1 MPWNSLP
8 SGNKETTRAKY
19 GKIENTIYVQ
29 RMVP

>member
-8 SGNKETTRAKY
+8 SGNKETTGDKY
-19 GKIENTIYVQ
+19 GKIENTVYVQ